1 MSGKP
6 TRAFSMT
13 IPQFQDPAVNDVIR
27 RLVDEIN
34 RLGQQVEA
42 AADGNKRLVSDRQK
56 FRVQSVDK
64 GTYRLEVD
72 TPEGVKTVSLTNLE

>member
-1 MSGKP
+1 MSKP
-6 TRAFSMT
+6 TRKFSMT
-13 IPQFQDPAVNDVIR
+13 LPQTQDQAVNDAFR
-27 RLVDEIN
+27 KLVDEIN
-34 RLGQQVEA
+34 RLGSLVEA
-42 AADGNKRLVSDRQK
+42 AASDSKRLVSDRQK